1 MEERNIAPL
10 LRALNNPRHPVEIF
24 EAIYA
29 TRERWH
35 PMVKDHVHPYFLH
48 THKTLKMLDSWSAG
62 YYALKFLGKSMS
74 IGELGCY
81 ASHYALWRRCVAL
94 QEPICVLE
102 DDVGLQSNFFENLDF
117 LEKEISN
124 LGYARLMCLNYA
136 QWEAVN
142 MYPQIAE
149 KVGLTWGE
157 GTQGYVITPSVAHK
171 FLSVSAGKW
180 VMPIDWI
187 MDNHYLHGV
196 RNLVLNPLVY
206 SYKIS
211 LAISIVLTIDSIH
224 FWCVVVARSTL
235 SLCVCTHAA
244 CATALTDL

>member
-1 MEERNIAPL
+1 
-10 LRALNNPRHPVEIF
+10 
-24 EAIYA
+24 
-29 TRERWH
+29 
-35 PMVKDHVHPYFLH
+35 MVKDHVHPYFLH

-102 DDVGLQSNFFENLDF
+102 DDVGLQSNFFESLDF

-142 MYPQIAE
+142 
-149 KVGLTWGE
+149 
-157 GTQGYVITPSVAHK
+157 YVSTDCRKSRINLGRRYTRVC
-171 FLSVSAGKW
+171 
-180 VMPIDWI
+180 
-187 MDNHYLHGV
+187 NH
-196 RNLVLNPLVY
+196 
-206 SYKIS
+206 SK
-211 LAISIVLTIDSIH
+211 
-224 FWCVVVARSTL
+224 CST
-235 SLCVCTHAA
+235 
-244 CATALTDL
+244 

>member
-1 MEERNIAPL
+1 
-10 LRALNNPRHPVEIF
+10 
-24 EAIYA
+24 
-29 TRERWH
+29 
-35 PMVKDHVHPYFLH
+35 MVKDHVHPYFLH